1 MKPPHYYD
9 QELWLNGSPLGG
21 FHCILFYSAPSLGAK
36 YDLVTGNWSILSFFS
51 RNIIPFIIYNSQDV
65 KWTKFVLSLLL
76 LYTCKESQY

>member
-36 YDLVTGNWSILSFFS
+36 YEFGNWKLICSKLFLQKYHSIYYL
-51 RNIIPFIIYNSQDV
+51 Q
-65 KWTKFVLSLLL
+65 
-76 LYTCKESQY
+76 